1 MANKK
6 ILAIIPA
13 YNEEKS
19 IKIVIKNIKD
29 IVDGILVIDDGSED
43 NTYKYAKECGVE
55 VIRFEKN
62 RGKGAAIRE
71 GYKYF
76 MNSNYDI
83 CVIYD
88 ADGQY
93 RKEDIPKVCEPIIK
107 DEADIVVGSR
117 FLGKYKEGA
126 NVNYK
131 LRILCNNIS
140 TFVTRLMSGLPTTDA
155 QSGLVAINKYAAKV
169 LDLKADRWG
178 IHQEIIIRAG
188 KKGLRYKEVPIVF
201 EKRLHGVSRLKVLKY
216 PFIAFPVMLKAWIRR

>member
-1 MANKK
+1 MSKR
-6 ILAIIPA
+6 ILALIPA
-13 YNEEKS
+13 YNEEGS
-19 IKIVIKNIKD
+19 IKIVIKNIRN
-29 IVDGILVIDDGSED
+29 IVDGILVVDDGSSD
-43 NTYKYAKECGVE
+43 NTAKYARECGVE
-55 VIRFEKN
+55 VIRFHKN

-76 MNSNYDI
+76 LSSNYDVCI
-83 CVIYD
+83 IYD

-93 RKEDIPKVCEPIIK
+93 RKEDILPVCKPIIE

-126 NVNYK
+126 NINYRI
-131 LRILCNNIS
+131 RILCNHMS
-140 TFVTRLMSGLPTTDA
+140 TFVTRIMSGLPTTDA
-155 QSGLVAINKYAAKV
+155 QSGLVAINRYAAEV
-169 LDLKADRWG
+169 LDLEADRWG

-216 PFIAFPVMLKAWIRR
+216 PFVAFPVMLKAWLRK

>member
-1 MANKK
+1 MPYNNKK

-19 IKIVIKNIKD
+19 IKTVIENIRD
-29 IVDGILVIDDGSED
+29 IVDGILVVDDGSED

-55 VIRFEKN
+55 VIRFERN

-76 MNSNYDI
+76 VNSEYDI
-83 CVIYD
+83 AIIYD
-88 ADGQY
+88 ADGQH
-93 RKEDIPKVCEPIIK
+93 RKEDIIPVCEPIIK

-117 FLGKYKEGA
+117 FLGKYKEEA

-131 LRILCNNIS
+131 IRIICNNIS

-155 QSGLVAINKYAAKV
+155 QSGLVAVNKYAAKV

-188 KKGLRYKEVPIVF
+188 KKGLRY
-201 EKRLHGVSRLKVLKY
+201 
-216 PFIAFPVMLKAWIRR
+216 